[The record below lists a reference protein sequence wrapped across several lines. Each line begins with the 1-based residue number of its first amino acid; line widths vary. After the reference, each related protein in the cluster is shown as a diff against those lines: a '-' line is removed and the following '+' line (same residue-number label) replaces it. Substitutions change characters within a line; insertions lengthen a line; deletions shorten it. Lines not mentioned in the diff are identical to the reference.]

1 MLFSV
6 LQIIV
11 GFYLFFFYA
20 FLAPALLG
28 FIIENRA
35 VSQKGL
41 QALAFVAAPLL
52 LPFGLA
58 AVLMIAI
65 LALGFMLCAFPIY
78 WLNTH
83 LPFGKVFKAWY
94 RISTNLLTRI
104 RGPLEALLGLNFLAP
119 KPSDPPFMSNIHHN

>member
-1 MLFSV
+1 MLFLV
-6 LQIIV
+6 FQIFLV
-11 GFYLFFFYA
+11 FYLLFFYA

-28 FIIENRA
+28 FIIEKHA

-41 QALAFVAAPLL
+41 QVLAFVAAPLL

-65 LALGFMLCAFPIY
+65 LVLGFMLCAFPIY
-78 WLNTH
+78 WLKTH
-83 LPFGKVFKAWY
+83 FPFGKVFKAWY

-104 RGPLEALLGLNFLAP
+104 RGPLEALLGLNFLAS
-119 KPSDPPFMSNIHHN
+119 KPSDPPFMSNIRHN